1 MTEFSK
7 KLTGIPF
14 RAGFLFTLLY
24 LIFLAIGAFMFYVN
38 MHGKL
43 LGQIDRQLL
52 QRYENIHTVYEVKGM
67 DAVTKELGLTP
78 SDALKQRDFNFRVT
92 GADGETL
99 LGNIAGFEQRNGHY
113 EADAEVSGSGDTEG
127 YRFYTDKLGDNN
139 LTIGLND
146 QTLHNLRGSVVSS
159 FLLTFFFTTLLVLPV
174 AMLLASRSRA
184 RVRSMAQSMKV
195 VGNGNL
201 SERLSISHR
210 DDDIDQLSGEI
221 NNALVLL
228 QKQSIGMEKV
238 STNIAHDL
246 KTPLNRLNIKIEEA
260 IGLVDPDAPVL
271 EKLEAA
277 SEESR
282 HINETF
288 ELLLRITQI
297 EAGACKASFT
307 ETDINSV
314 LRKAYEVYEV
324 VAEENQQQIS
334 IDLHEDTLAVM
345 GDEGLLLQLVVNLIE
360 NAIRHCPSQANIAVS
375 AGLLDNSPWIKIC
388 DTGPGIPQGDRERVF
403 ERLFRLEDS
412 RTSKGTGLGL
422 SLVKA
427 IVNVH
432 NGSISLTDNE
442 PGLCVKILFKAN
454 H

>member
-1 MTEFSK
+1 MC
-7 KLTGIPF
+7 I
-14 RAGFLFTLLY
+14 R
-24 LIFLAIGAFMFYVN
+24 
-38 MHGKL
+38 
-43 LGQIDRQLL
+43 DR
-52 QRYENIHTVYEVKGM
+52 
-67 DAVTKELGLTP
+67 
-78 SDALKQRDFNFRVT
+78 
-92 GADGETL
+92 
-99 LGNIAGFEQRNGHY
+99 
-113 EADAEVSGSGDTEG
+113 
-127 YRFYTDKLGDNN
+127 
-139 LTIGLND
+139 
-146 QTLHNLRGSVVSS
+146 
-159 FLLTFFFTTLLVLPV
+159 
-174 AMLLASRSRA
+174 
-184 RVRSMAQSMKV
+184 
-195 VGNGNL
+195 
-201 SERLSISHR
+201 
-210 DDDIDQLSGEI
+210 
-221 NNALVLL
+221 
-228 QKQSIGMEKV
+228 
-238 STNIAHDL
+238 
-246 KTPLNRLNIKIEEA
+246 
-260 IGLVDPDAPVL
+260 
-271 EKLEAA
+271 
-277 SEESR
+277 
-282 HINETF
+282 
-288 ELLLRITQI
+288 I